1 VPSQRALALAFS
13 AAEPPPPPPP
23 LLVTCPNG
31 ACGARMAAEAQ
42 GVAARFCT
50 LCGTPLAR
58 S

>member
-1 VPSQRALALAFS
+1 VVPSQRALALAFS
-13 AAEPPPPPPP
+13 AVEPPPP